1 MESNQIGWLGKS
13 SPKFYA
19 SCSVNRE
26 RQPLGK
32 RKLMPGKFIKGA
44 LISFMPTFIGSLPNV
59 IVFQFNPE
67 TITHTWSA
75 AAGASPDPK
84 SGADPMAARGVPGE
98 TFSFSLAVDS
108 SDMVADGDANPIG
121 AGLAALSGV
130 YTRLAALE
138 MLQYPSGS
146 FGGGLLGKVSA
157 SISVGGVDLSASG
170 AGAAVKSDVPRSEVP
185 TVLFV
190 WGPQRIVPVRVT
202 GLTITEKLYDTVL
215 NPTHAD
221 VQITL
226 RVLTPEE
233 LVSVQGELGTVAKVA
248 YVYSQGLRQVQ
259 ALANLGDAAASI
271 IGMLPNPF

>member
-1 MESNQIGWLGKS
+1 MS
-13 SPKFYA
+13 
-19 SCSVNRE
+19 
-26 RQPLGK
+26 
-32 RKLMPGKFIKGA
+32 GKFVKGA
-44 LISFMPTFIGSLPNV
+44 LVSFMPTFIGSLPNV

-67 TITHTWSA
+67 TITHTWSS
-75 AAGASPDPK
+75 ASVAQPGPK
-84 SGADPMAARGVPGE
+84 MGADPMAASGVPGE
-98 TFSFSLAVDS
+98 TFSFSLAVDAS
-108 SDMVADGDANPIG
+108 EMITDGDANPIG
-121 AGLAALSGV
+121 AGLATASGV

-146 FGGGLLGKVSA
+146 FGGGLLGTVSA
-157 SISVGGVDLSASG
+157 SIGTGGVSLSASG
-170 AGAAVKSDVPRSEVP
+170 KGSASKSVIPRSEVP

-202 GLTITEKLYDTVL
+202 GLTITEKLYDPLL

-233 LVSVQGELGTVAKVA
+233 LAGVQGELKTVAKVA
-248 YVYSQGLRQVQ
+248 YDYSQGLRQVQ
-259 ALANLGDAAASI
+259 AIANLGDAAASI